1 MRCFLWRSGL
11 FQLSECP
18 LNCRSFGKFR
28 VIGDR
33 PGDALSCCFPAAAV
47 VGGVGGPVTSA
58 GALPGDR
65 DADVDAEH
73 AGEQRCGELGGE
85 LGGELEQRGGVD
97 ECPPTRRPVTP
108 PNSHMVIRG
117 RPVGG
122 GPPALVSLP
131 GVRSKEDEK
140 WT

>member
-18 LNCRSFGKFR
+18 PNGRVVGTLR
-28 VIGDR
+28 VIGEWL
-33 PGDALSCCFPAAAV
+33 GDLLSCRFSAAAV
-47 VGGVGGPVTSA
+47 VGGVGGPVAGA
-58 GALPGDR
+58 GALPGNR

-97 ECPPTRRPVTP
+97 ECPPTRRSVS
-108 PNSHMVIRG
+108 NAAYCIRCMFLF
-117 RPVGG
+117 
-122 GPPALVSLP
+122 ASLL
-131 GVRSKEDEK
+131 GS
-140 WT
+140 